1 MENIASGGHG
11 NDMVTIGH
19 KHGLPTLP
27 IPSTNNLKHRYDP
40 LVMQVTNLLMRDGK
54 KSVAQRVCFGYF
66 ILGGNTLA
74 YRWNLSMLRLSRE
87 CRDG

>member
-11 NDMVTIGH
+11 NDIVTIGH

-27 IPSTNNLKHRYDP
+27 IPSMNNLKHRYDP

-54 KSVAQRVCFGYF
+54 KKIVESAGIIKR
-66 ILGGNTLA
+66 ILAGVKPGEGTASEFWKGSQN
-74 YRWNLSMLRLSRE
+74 S
-87 CRDG
+87 